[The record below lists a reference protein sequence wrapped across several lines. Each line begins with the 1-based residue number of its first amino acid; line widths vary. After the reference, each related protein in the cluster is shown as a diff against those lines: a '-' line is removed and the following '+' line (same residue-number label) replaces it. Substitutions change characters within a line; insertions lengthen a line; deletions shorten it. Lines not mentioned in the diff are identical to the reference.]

1 MKTFGTNLRQNAKSI
16 FSCRIVDSSR
26 GHDTRHT
33 ANSSKDANAS
43 RETFWYDRRPGT
55 YTARHS
61 GQRRKWALLPRK
73 NGDPGLK
80 RIVPERKKR
89 KKRDATMHVGA
100 GGVELVKRGASRYD
114 FSDPYHIAIELSW
127 KEFAF
132 AFAGLHLGINVVFAL
147 LYLASPGCVA
157 NMRPGSFSDAFFFSL
172 ETLAT
177 VSYGTMV
184 PATLYGQI
192 VSSTEIVCGMVFT
205 AIMTGLLF
213 VRFSKPRPRILFADQ
228 AVVTSHNCSPT
239 LMVRIAN
246 GRLTLLT
253 NATVQLGVLLFEESA
268 EGHSLRRLHDL
279 ALSNA
284 SLSLFALTW
293 TVMHVIDEKSPLAG
307 YDAERLEEGDARLF
321 LSIEARD
328 QAIGALV
335 HDMRIYTAADVL
347 FGMHYGEAV
356 TVDDQ
361 RRPVADLTR
370 LSLVEPDTTAP

>member
-1 MKTFGTNLRQNAKSI
+1 
-16 FSCRIVDSSR
+16 
-26 GHDTRHT
+26 
-33 ANSSKDANAS
+33 
-43 RETFWYDRRPGT
+43 
-55 YTARHS
+55 
-61 GQRRKWALLPRK
+61 
-73 NGDPGLK
+73 LK

-89 KKRDATMHVGA
+89 QKRDPTMRVGA

-127 KEFAF
+127 KEFAL
-132 AFAGLHLGINVVFAL
+132 AFLGLELGINVVFAL

-157 NMRPGSFSDAFFFSL
+157 NARPGSFSDAFFFSI

-177 VSYGTMV
+177 VGYGTMA
-184 PATLYGQI
+184 PATLYGHV
-192 VSSTEIVCGMVFT
+192 VSAIEIVCGMVFT

-213 VRFSKPRPRILFADQ
+213 VRFSKPRPKFLFADQ

-246 GRLTLLT
+246 GRMTLLT
-253 NATVQLGVLLFEESA
+253 NATARLGVLLFEETA

-284 SLSLFALTW
+284 SIALFALTW
-293 TVMHVIDEKSPLAG
+293 NVMHAIDEKSPLAG
-307 YDAERLEEGDARLF
+307 YDAERLEEGDVRLV
-321 LSIEARD
+321 LTIEARD

-335 HDMRIYTAADVL
+335 HDMRIYTAVDVL
-347 FGMHYGEAV
+347 FGMHYAEAV

-361 RRPVADLTR
+361 RRPVADLAR
-370 LSLVEPDTTAP
+370 LSLVEPDAAAP